1 MKIEELS
8 YEDAQKK
15 LKELLEEMEN
25 EELTLKKSIEKFKI
39 ANELYEH
46 CNYLLNKAEGEIK
59 IILDDNKEEDFSL
72 EV

>member
-1 MKIEELS
+1 MKIDELS
-8 YEDAQKK
+8 YEEAQKK

-25 EELTLKKSIEKFKI
+25 EELTLKKSIEKFKN

-46 CNYLLNKAEGEIK
+46 CNFLLNKAEGEIK

>member
-8 YEDAQKK
+8 YEEARNK

-25 EELTLKKSIEKFKI
+25 EDLTLQNSIEKFKI

-46 CNYLLNKAEGEIK
+46 CNYLLNKAEGEVK
-59 IILDDNKEEDFSL
+59 IILNKNKEEDYSL